1 MNFVSNNGKNVE
13 IVVDGEI
20 FLRHAIKTKF
30 VTLNDNYIDIVR
42 EYVSKIYEKGDM
54 ISISEKIISICQNK
68 VIQRKDMEIGLWAKF
83 LSKFASHPT
92 TGVGVGE
99 SIKMQ
104 YAINK
109 VRIT

>member
-1 MNFVSNNGKNVE
+1 MDFVSNSGKNVE
-13 IVVDGEI
+13 IEVDGEI

-30 VTLNDNYIDIVR
+30 ITSNDNYIDIVR
-42 EYVSKIYEKGDM
+42 EYVSKIYQKGDI
-54 ISISEKIISICQNK
+54 ISISEKIISLCQDRI
-68 VIQRKDMEIGLWAKF
+68 IQRKDVKVGFCAKF
-83 LSKFASHPT
+83 LSNFASHPT

-109 VRIT
+109 VRFA